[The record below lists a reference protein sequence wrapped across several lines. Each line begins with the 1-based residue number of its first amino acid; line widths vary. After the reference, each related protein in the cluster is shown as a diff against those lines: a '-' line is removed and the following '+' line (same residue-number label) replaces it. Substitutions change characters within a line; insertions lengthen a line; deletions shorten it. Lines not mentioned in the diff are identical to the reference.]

1 MLCPATPFLDGAD
14 GGALVTKKNGART
27 TATGTAQGK
36 RRRKRKH
43 PPWGNLLGGKPIER
57 CDFVGGKKLDLGDG
71 FAQRMQYRKM
81 RRLIHHFG
89 IVSPFPLPVYPIAGV
104 GDASWWPWYQ
114 LALAI
119 ASELDDSLKIVDG
132 QPRGKTAARWRGD
145 EGALL
150 LELVDYHRQKRPG
163 CSIRWYLRRLQTVPP
178 NFYGGM
184 PLNELVV
191 RYHEARRHHRGTKR
205 APKRAGGS

>member
-1 MLCPATPFLDGAD
+1 M
-14 GGALVTKKNGART
+14 TKRDAHT
-27 TATGTAQGK
+27 TAGTASNKARSK
-36 RRRKRKH
+36 RRQS

-71 FAQRMQYRKM
+71 FAQGMQYRKM
-81 RRLIHHFG
+81 RRLMHHFG
-89 IVSPFPLPVYPIAGV
+89 IVSSFPLPVYPIAGV
-104 GDASWWPWYQ
+104 ADASWWPWYR

-119 ASELDDSLKIVDG
+119 ASELDDSLKVVDG
-132 QPRGKTAARWRGD
+132 YPRGKTAARWRGD

-178 NFYGGM
+178 NFYGQM
-184 PLNELVV
+184 PLDELVV